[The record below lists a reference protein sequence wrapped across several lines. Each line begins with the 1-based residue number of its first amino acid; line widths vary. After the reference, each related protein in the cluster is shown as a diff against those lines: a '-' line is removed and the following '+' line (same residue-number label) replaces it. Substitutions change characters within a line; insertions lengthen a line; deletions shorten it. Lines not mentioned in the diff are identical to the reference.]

1 MCQILKTEKLKVK
14 RLAWMIGNILKVLCF
29 TLIWLIR
36 FIITSTSW
44 GLQVWCQIF
53 FLFETFKMIKIYSH
67 ANTRHFISWLIMIV
81 CCHNISW
88 ERFEN
93 TLWVLTS
100 VNHWLLCYFT
110 SSFWVWALLD
120 FLLPVSD
127 LLSPCLATIRV
138 RFSSSLSKA
147 KHLLWLQT
155 WTYKVTHKY
164 SCFKRCLKIYSI
176 TIKMSIIY
184 TKIY

>member
-1 MCQILKTEKLKVK
+1 MCQILRTEKLKVK

-29 TLIWLIR
+29 TLIWLNR

-44 GLQVWCQIF
+44 GLQAWCQIF
-53 FLFETFKMIKIYSH
+53 FSPFETFKMIKIYSH

-93 TLWVLTS
+93 TMSSYQCKPLTP
-100 VNHWLLCYFT
+100 LLFYKKFL
-110 SSFWVWALLD
+110 SFELD
-120 FLLPVSD
+120 SLLPVSE
-127 LLSPCLATIRV
+127 LLSPYLATIRV